1 MSRREV
7 VRRVEES
14 AAILTDANL
23 ERHFTESEHVVKTI
37 TVIQETPVAHLKD
50 IRGIIMKLIALYN
63 AS

>member
-7 VRRVEES
+7 IRREEDS

-37 TVIQETPVAHLKD
+37 KVIQEPPAGTPERYSGNNH
-50 IRGIIMKLIALYN
+50 
-63 AS
+63 

>member
-1 MSRREV
+1 MSRRKV

-37 TVIQETPVAHLKD
+37 KLFQDTPLAHLKD
-50 IRGIIMKLIALYN
+50 IRGIIIKLIALYN